1 MTPQSELPP
10 SPSGHPILGHAL
22 DFARDPFALIDRAT
36 DECGD
41 CYRMTFPSAEICVLA
56 HPEHFRQALVTDVD
70 SFGKTADYQR
80 AFGNGLLSTEG
91 DQWRRQRNVLQ
102 PLFHGD
108 RIDGYADKMVEAT
121 QRRIGTW
128 EAGEVRDLE
137 SEMQDLTFEIL
148 FATLFGRDLAPGE
161 GADLR
166 AASDGLN
173 KWFVSTSWLLP
184 NWIPTPARR
193 TFNQSSERL
202 REETQR
208 LLAKYEAE
216 AEQSTASDLENET
229 VLSKLQDAQKQGH
242 LSKEEVEGQ
251 MVTMLF
257 AGYETT
263 AATLG
268 FAWYALAKN
277 PALRDAFHDE
287 LEAVLGGEPPSQE
300 TIGELDLTRR
310 IVTETLRLYPPVH
323 TIPRQTTR
331 EIEIDGYCLP
341 ANEEV
346 HLSVIAAHRDERFYD
361 DPLSF
366 RPERWQQQSIEERHD
381 FAYIPFGGGRRT
393 CIGREFARLEAMVV
407 LATIGQ
413 QWSPEWTKG
422 DSTVT
427 LDPAI
432 TIQAKDGLPMRLQQR
447 S

>member
-1 MTPQSELPP
+1 MTSQSGLPP
-10 SPSGHPILGHAL
+10 SPSGYPILGHAL
-22 DFARDPFALIDRAT
+22 DFARDPFTFVDRAI

-41 CYRMTFPSAEICVLA
+41 CYRMKLPSAEICVLT
-56 HPEHFRQALVTDVD
+56 HLEYFRQALVTDVD
-70 SFGKTADYQR
+70 SFGKTTDYQR

-102 PLFHGD
+102 PLFRGD
-108 RIDGYADKMVEAT
+108 RVDGYAAKMVEAT
-121 QRRIGTW
+121 QRRIDTW

-137 SEMQDLTFEIL
+137 SEMQDLTFEVL
-148 FATLFGRDLAPGE
+148 FATLFGRELAPGE

-173 KWFVSTSWLLP
+173 KWFVPTSWLLP

-208 LLAKYEAE
+208 LLAKCETDR
-216 AEQSTASDLENET
+216 STDSSLDGET
-229 VLSKLQDAQKQGH
+229 VLSKLQEAQKQGH
-242 LSKEEVEGQ
+242 LSKKEVEGQ

-268 FAWYALAKN
+268 FAWYSLAKN
-277 PALRDAFHDE
+277 PDIRDAFHDE
-287 LEAVLGGEPPSQE
+287 LETVLNGEPPSQE

-323 TIPRQTTR
+323 TIPRQTTQ
-331 EIEIDGYCLP
+331 EIEIDDYRLP

-366 RPERWQQQSIEERHD
+366 RPGRWQQQSIEERHG

-407 LATIGQ
+407 LAVIGQ
-413 QWSPEWTKG
+413 QWSLEWMKE
-422 DSTVT
+422 DSAVT

>member
-1 MTPQSELPP
+1 MTMTPQSELPP
-10 SPSGHPILGHAL
+10 SPSGHPVIGHAL
-22 DFARDPFALIDRAT
+22 DFARDPFDLIDRAT

-41 CYRMTFPSAEICVLA
+41 FYRMNLPSAEIYVLA
-56 HPEHFRQALVTDVD
+56 HPDHFRRVLVTDID

-91 DQWRRQRNVLQ
+91 DQWRRQRDVLQ

-108 RIDGYADKMVEAT
+108 RIDDYAGKMVEAT
-121 QRRIGTW
+121 QRRVDTW
-128 EAGEVRDLE
+128 NAGEVRDLE
-137 SEMQDLTFEIL
+137 SEMQNLTFEIL
-148 FATLFGRDLAPGE
+148 FSTLFGRDLAPGE

-166 AASDGLN
+166 AASDDLN

-184 NWIPTPARR
+184 NRIPTPARR
-193 TFNQSSERL
+193 TFKQSSERL
-202 REETQR
+202 REETRR
-208 LLAKYEAE
+208 LLDR
-216 AEQSTASDLENET
+216 STDSNIGDET
-229 VLSKLQDAQKQGH
+229 VLSKLQEAQKQGH

-277 PALRDAFHDE
+277 PDIRDAFHEE
-287 LEAVLGGEPPSQE
+287 LETVLGGEPPSQE

-323 TIPRQTTR
+323 NIPRQTKR
-331 EIEIDGYCLP
+331 DLEINGYRLP
-341 ANEEV
+341 ADEEV
-346 HLSVIAAHRDERFYD
+346 HLAAIATHRDERFYD

-366 RPERWQQQSIEERHD
+366 RPERWEQKPLEDRHD

-413 QWSPEWTKG
+413 QWSLEWTKG

-427 LDPAI
+427 LDSAI
-432 TIQAKDGLPMRLQQR
+432 TIQAKDGLPMRLRQR

>member
-1 MTPQSELPP
+1 MTSQPGLPP
-10 SPSGHPILGHAL
+10 SPSGHPIIGHAL
-22 DFARDPFALIDRAT
+22 DFARDPFDLIDRAT

-41 CYRMTFPSAEICVLA
+41 FYRMKLPSAEIYVLA
-56 HPEHFRQALVTDVD
+56 HPEHFRRVLITDIE

-80 AFGNGLLSTEG
+80 AFGDGLLSTEG
-91 DQWRRQRNVLQ
+91 DQWRRQRDVLQ

-108 RIDGYADKMVEAT
+108 RVDDYAGKMMKAT
-121 QRRIGTW
+121 QRRLDTW

-148 FATLFGRDLAPGE
+148 FTTLFGHELAPGE
-161 GADLR
+161 GEELR
-166 AASDGLN
+166 AASDDLN

-193 TFNQSSERL
+193 TFKQSSERL
-202 REETQR
+202 RKETRR
-208 LLAKYEAE
+208 LLDETDR
-216 AEQSTASDLENET
+216 STDSNLDDET
-229 VLSKLQDAQKQGH
+229 VLSKLHEAQKQGH
-242 LSKEEVEGQ
+242 LSREEVEGQ
-251 MVTMLF
+251 MLTMLF

-277 PALRDAFHDE
+277 PDIREAFHDE
-287 LEAVLGGEPPSQE
+287 LETVLGGEPPSQE

-323 TIPRQTTR
+323 NIPRQTKR
-331 EIEIDGYCLP
+331 NVEIDGYRLP
-341 ANEEV
+341 ANKEV
-346 HLSVIAAHRDERFYD
+346 HLAVIATHRDERFYED
-361 DPLSF
+361 ALSF
-366 RPERWQQQSIEERHD
+366 RPERWQRKSIEERHD

-393 CIGREFARLEAMVV
+393 CIGREFAQLEAMVV

-413 QWSPEWTKG
+413 QWVLEWTKG
-422 DSTVT
+422 ESAVT
-427 LDPAI
+427 LDSAI